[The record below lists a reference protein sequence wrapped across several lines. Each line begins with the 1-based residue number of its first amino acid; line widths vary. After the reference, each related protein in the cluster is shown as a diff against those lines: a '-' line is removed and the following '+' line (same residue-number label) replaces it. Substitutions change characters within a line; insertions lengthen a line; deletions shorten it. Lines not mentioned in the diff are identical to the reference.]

1 MREIKAIIRPER
13 LLAVVDALHQ
23 IDELPGLT
31 VSVVRGYGKRVPT
44 AFPVDAAFGEPE
56 MAKVE
61 IVVRSELTAPVVQAI
76 QRAAHSGRPGD
87 GNIFIS
93 PVEEAVR
100 IRSGARGP
108 DLV

>member
-1 MREIKAIIRPER
+1 MNEIKAIIRPER
-13 LLAVVDALHQ
+13 LPSVVDALHQ
-23 IDELPGLT
+23 IEELPGIT
-31 VSVVRGYGKRVPT
+31 VSVVRGYGKRVSSLP
-44 AFPVDAAFGEPE
+44 ADSAFGETE

-61 IVVRSELTAPVVQAI
+61 IVVGTELTARVVQAI

-93 PVEEAVR
+93 AVEEAVR
-100 IRSGARGP
+100 IRSGDRGP